1 MKFLTMG
8 FTREI
13 LAARRLNEKTVFY
26 TDSFR
31 IDLAESFHFH
41 FRNLRFAFS
50 ISEFRTVAFGIL
62 KTYFCWLLRG
72 LAGYRPADHFI
83 QFVTAR
89 FSVPTP
95 QDIRL
100 TRTAELTIELQQQAD
115 YIHLHYR
122 NLRFELSIA
131 EFAEF
136 AEIIAAA
143 KAQLDSTV
151 IDYPR
156 RLGYF
161 HGSWPNGRVEGLSSS
176 PPGTV
181 PTSIPAF
188 WTSDRSSAGSEAQTW
203 RSMVWDKGSNRWK
216 PQF

>member
-1 MKFLTMG
+1 MG
-8 FTREI
+8 FTRDI
-13 LAARRLNEKTVFY
+13 LAARRLSEKTVFY

-41 FRNLRFAFS
+41 FRNLRLAFS
-50 ISEFRTVAFGIL
+50 ISDFKTVGFAFL
-62 KTYFCWLLRG
+62 KTFFCWLFRG
-72 LAGYRPADHFI
+72 LPGYRPADQFI
-83 QFVTAR
+83 QFVAAR
-89 FSVPTP
+89 FAEPAAE
-95 QDIRL
+95 DILL
-100 TRTAELTIELQQQAD
+100 TRAAELTIELQQQAD
-115 YIHLHYR
+115 YIHVHYR
-122 NLRFELSIA
+122 SLRLELSIS
-131 EFAEF
+131 EFMEIAD
-136 AEIIAAA
+136 IIAAA